1 MVLFLLIVEYLLS
14 IVLCSIL
21 YRLASPK
28 YLDIFDK
35 YEAECNFMWFIPGI
49 NTLVV
54 VFMIILLLIIFISKL
69 YDKFIKKIHINV
81 RYKWMDNFITK
92 FKNEDL

>member
-1 MVLFLLIVEYLLS
+1 MVLFLLIVGYLLS

-35 YEAECNFMWFIPGI
+35 HEAECNFMWFIPGI
-49 NTLVV
+49 NILVI
-54 VFMIILLLIIFISKL
+54 VFMTVLLLIGSILIL
-69 YDKFIKKIHINV
+69 IDIIKNKIHINV

>member
-1 MVLFLLIVEYLLS
+1 MVLFLLIVGYLLS

-35 YEAECNFMWFIPGI
+35 HEAECDFMWFIPGI

-54 VFMIILLLIIFISKL
+54 VFMIALLLIESILIL
-69 YDKFIKKIHINV
+69 INIIKNKIHINV
-81 RYKWMDNFITK
+81 RFKWMDNFITK